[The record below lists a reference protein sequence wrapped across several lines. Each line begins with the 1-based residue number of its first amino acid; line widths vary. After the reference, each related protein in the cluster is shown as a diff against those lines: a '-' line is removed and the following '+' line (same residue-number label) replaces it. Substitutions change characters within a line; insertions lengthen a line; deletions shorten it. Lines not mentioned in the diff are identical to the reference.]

1 MQSKGPVIIAVVLLL
16 AILGR
21 QKDHSDQVTADSEYS
36 SQGPS
41 GVYPTAV
48 ETDITQLS
56 CAQLDFMMKK
66 YTSIGDQ
73 AARLAN
79 SGNSPAASASAITAM
94 QAYNQVTRD
103 GNERARR
110 CF

>member
-1 MQSKGPVIIAVVLLL
+1 MQSKGWIIIGVILLL
-16 AILGR
+16 AIYGR
-21 QKDHSDQVTADSEYS
+21 QEEQNSGGATGYEGYGSES
-36 SQGPS
+36 SQN
-41 GVYPTAV
+41 YPLT
-48 ETDITQLS
+48 ETDITHLD

-73 AARLAN
+73 AAQLAN
-79 SGNSPAASASAITAM
+79 RGNSPAATASAMTAM
-94 QAYNQVTRD
+94 QAYNQVTRY